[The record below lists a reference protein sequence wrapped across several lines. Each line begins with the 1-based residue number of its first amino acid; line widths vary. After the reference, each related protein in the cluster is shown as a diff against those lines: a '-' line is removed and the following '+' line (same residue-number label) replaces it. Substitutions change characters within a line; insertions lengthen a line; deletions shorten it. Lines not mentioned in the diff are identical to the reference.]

1 MTFNFFQNL
10 VHNSIPTIKSYIDDL
25 HQVSYSHIHLQPE
38 APSSS
43 NIGAPGSMMPIKG
56 EQVPTSSE
64 LAVMQ
69 KHMRDSYL
77 RQREDFFQKMFLFKD
92 IKEPANDILRTD
104 SILQSLISQFSIEC
118 SMNQSSLSNDFAEIA
133 NRVERSFIP
142 QLDIL
147 PSVDNEK
154 SVGIVEYLRKELEGQ
169 FSILFS
175 N

>member
-1 MTFNFFQNL
+1 
-10 VHNSIPTIKSYIDDL
+10 
-25 HQVSYSHIHLQPE
+25 
-38 APSSS
+38 
-43 NIGAPGSMMPIKG
+43 
-56 EQVPTSSE
+56 
-64 LAVMQ
+64 
-69 KHMRDSYL
+69 
-77 RQREDFFQKMFLFKD
+77 MFLFKD